1 MIFSRTVFLFI
12 ILIPIGSWA
21 NEGLTIAVASNF
33 QRTAAKLAAE
43 FTSVTQTPIRISAA
57 STGNLYNQIINGAP
71 YDIFLAAD
79 VERPKRL
86 EDNEFTVVGS
96 RMTYATGA
104 LVLWSSDSSFEDG
117 GCAAAIKGGSYRK
130 LAIANPEIAPY
141 GLAAKEYLQAIGSWR
156 DASSRMVFG
165 ENISQTLL
173 FAVTGN
179 VTFALVARAQVVAG
193 LPVDATCT
201 WNVPSSM
208 HSDIEQQGVLLTH
221 SKNLESAWRFMRFL
235 REPRAI
241 KIIESSGYTVTK

>member
-1 MIFSRTVFLFI
+1 VNFSRTFLLLV
-12 ILIPIGSWA
+12 ILMPIGSWA
-21 NEGLTIAVASNF
+21 DEGLMIAVASNF

-43 FTSVTQTPIRISAA
+43 FTRVTQIPTRISAA
-57 STGNLYNQIINGAP
+57 STGNLYAQIINGAP

-86 EDNEFTVVGS
+86 EENEFAVRGS

-117 GCAAAIKGGSYRK
+117 ECVAAIEDGSYRK

-141 GLAAKEYLQAIGSWR
+141 GLAAKEYLQAIGVWR

-179 VTFALVARAQVVAG
+179 VTFALVARAQVAAG

-201 WNVPSSM
+201 WNVPTSM
-208 HSDIEQQGVLLTH
+208 HSEIEQQAVLLAH
-221 SKNLESAWRFMRFL
+221 SENRESARRFMSFL
-235 REPRAI
+235 RAPMAAA
-241 KIIESSGYTVTK
+241 IIESSGYTVTE